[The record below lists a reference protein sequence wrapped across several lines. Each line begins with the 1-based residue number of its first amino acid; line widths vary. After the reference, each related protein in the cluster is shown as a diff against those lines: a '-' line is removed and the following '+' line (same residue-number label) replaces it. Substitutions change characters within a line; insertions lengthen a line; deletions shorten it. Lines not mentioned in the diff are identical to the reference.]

1 MGLLGNGMAFLMSQP
16 AVINLLMEQNDS
28 LNDGGTGPWDLESG
42 VRNVRN
48 ASNNIVPL
56 VIFILGGVAT
66 IAGVYKLVTGLIS
79 HGKGQPT
86 SWPVTIILLIVGLAL
101 LFTGIGALHGG
112 SAAGAIDTLLGFGG
126 TK

>member
-1 MGLLGNGMAFLMSQP
+1 MGLLSNGMAFLMSQP
-16 AVINLLMEQNDS
+16 AVTNLLMRDNN
-28 LNDGGTGPWDLESG
+28 LNDGGTGAWDLETG
-42 VRNVRN
+42 VGNVKT
-48 ASNNIVPL
+48 ASDNIVPL

-112 SAAGAIDTLLGFGG
+112 SAAGAIDTLLGFGAA
-126 TK
+126 K